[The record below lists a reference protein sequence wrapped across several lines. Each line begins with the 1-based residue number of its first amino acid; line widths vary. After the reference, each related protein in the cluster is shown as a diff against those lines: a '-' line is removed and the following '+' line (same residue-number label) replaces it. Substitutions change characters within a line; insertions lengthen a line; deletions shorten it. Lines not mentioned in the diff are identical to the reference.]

1 MIKRVSVA
9 AMLLLPLGVLAND
22 PGKGEDIFDARCAH
36 CHSLSRTQK
45 MINDVKPQDR
55 PAYLKKFL
63 RSHPSKL
70 SDDDEDL
77 VIQMLSAVAE

>member
-1 MIKRVSVA
+1 MIKRVPVA

-22 PGKGEDIFDARCAH
+22 PGTGEDIFDARCAH

-45 MINDVKPQDR
+45 MINDVKPEDR

-63 RSHPSKL
+63 RSHPNKL
-70 SDDDEDL
+70 DDGDENL
-77 VIQMLSAVAE
+77 VIQVLSAAAE